1 VPGQNAT
8 AELGGGKV
16 TERVNWKTIGFNVF
30 LTVVL
35 VFILGLNYT
44 KEKAALED
52 AARMQ
57 GPPPGIGE
65 KIEDFLVIND
75 QGKKLSFSEVAEGDT
90 VLVFWSIGCTP
101 SVWALEALETLTAE
115 TSNVTVVPVN
125 VADSVS
131 SSTDFFAEKGFNLPV
146 YTDAGKS
153 AKWAFKVKITPAI
166 YLIDESGVIKYR
178 QLGLSSQGLEFLR
191 RILEKARAKLGVL
204 NDQVP
209 SAAKVEAFY
218 SSYEQNRKSITGA
231 DL

>member
-1 VPGQNAT
+1 M
-8 AELGGGKV
+8 

>member
-1 VPGQNAT
+1 M
-8 AELGGGKV
+8 

-52 AARMQ
+52 AVRMQ

-191 RILEKARAKLGVL
+191 RILEKS
-204 NDQVP
+204 P
-209 SAAKVEAFY
+209 S
-218 SSYEQNRKSITGA
+218 
-231 DL
+231 

>member
-1 VPGQNAT
+1 M
-8 AELGGGKV
+8 

-44 KEKAALED
+44 KEKVALED

-191 RILEKARAKLGVL
+191 RILEKS
-204 NDQVP
+204 P
-209 SAAKVEAFY
+209 S
-218 SSYEQNRKSITGA
+218 
-231 DL
+231 